1 MTKNIYKYAIILGV
15 LFSGIAATARA
26 TTFIEGFEDVPLM
39 DGMTQIQKDTIS
51 FGNEESRFVE
61 AYLTAQGS
69 ALRPWKSFMSTLCRR
84 WAGLIRAGA
93 TIRLFFTARRK
104 CLKSFRK

>member
-1 MTKNIYKYAIILGV
+1 
-15 LFSGIAATARA
+15 
-26 TTFIEGFEDVPLM
+26 M

-61 AYLTAQGS
+61 AYLTSTRVGFKAVEKFYLNTLPQLGWTYQG
-69 ALRPWKSFMSTLCRR
+69 RRDNTL
-84 WAGLIRAGA
+84 I
-93 TIRLFFTARRK
+93 FTAKRK

>member
-61 AYLTAQGS
+61 AYLT
-69 ALRPWKSFMSTLCRR
+69 STRVGFKAVEKFYVNTLPQL
-84 WAGLIRAGA
+84 AGLIRAGA
-93 TIRLFFTARRK
+93 TIRLFFTAKRK